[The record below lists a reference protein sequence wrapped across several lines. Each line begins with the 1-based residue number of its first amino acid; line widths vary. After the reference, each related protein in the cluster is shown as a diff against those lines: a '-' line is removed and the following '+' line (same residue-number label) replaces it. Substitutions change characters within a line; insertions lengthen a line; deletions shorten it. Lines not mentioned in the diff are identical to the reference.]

1 MMLSDVMEDY
11 LKVIYRLQR
20 DTDSRVS
27 TSSIADHLDVSPPT
41 VTSML
46 SKLDD
51 REFIQYEKYK
61 GVELTPEGETVALE
75 VIRHHRLLEAYL
87 AEHLDYDW
95 SEVHREADA
104 LEHHI
109 SEEFEERIAAALDNP
124 EVDPHGDPIPS
135 EDLEPL
141 SDQASPH
148 LGEFS
153 SGNTVIVTR
162 VRDRNAEDL
171 QYLAKVGITPGTMLE
186 ITDIAPFGMITVQ
199 IGDQRQSL
207 PEDVAESILVRSV

>member
-1 MMLSDVMEDY
+1 MEDY
-11 LKVIYRLQR
+11 LKAIYRLQR
-20 DTDSRVS
+20 DTDSQVS
-27 TSSIADHLDVSPPT
+27 TSAIAEHLDVSPPT

-51 REFIQYEKYK
+51 RGLVIYEKYQ

-95 SEVHREADA
+95 SEVHHEADT

-109 SEEFEERIAAALDNP
+109 SEEFEQRIAAALDDP
-124 EVDPHGDPIPS
+124 KVDPHGDPIPS
-135 EDLEPL
+135 EDLEPI
-141 SDQASPH
+141 SEASSSH
-148 LGEFS
+148 LGEFTT
-153 SGNTVIVTR
+153 GNTVVVTR

-171 QYLAKVGITPGTMLE
+171 QYLAKVGITPGTLLE
-186 ITDIAPFGMITVQ
+186 ITDIAPFGMITVL

-207 PEDVAESILVRSV
+207 PENVAESILVRSVS